1 MDAGTQIF
9 YSYALCIGCLIALGS
24 YNKYNN
30 NCYRL
35 VWYCICCRFGCN
47 WWLNVWKWSSGYE
60 TCEGFCFVFRDC
72 LYLCLLNS
80 GTSFVAGFAIF
91 SALGFMAY
99 EQNTNIS
106 TVAESGEWERNLLQL
121 LRVVIFHASRES
133 SCMIFLLKLVT
144 IAAGPGLAFIAY
156 PRAVAMM
163 PVPQLWSIFFF
174 VMIILLG
181 LDSQVS
187 SLVWEH

>member
-1 MDAGTQIF
+1 MLWG
-9 YSYALCIGCLIALGS
+9 LC
-24 YNKYNN
+24 
-30 NCYRL
+30 
-35 VWYCICCRFGCN
+35 
-47 WWLNVWKWSSGYE
+47 
-60 TCEGFCFVFRDC
+60 GFLFFFFRDC

-99 EQNTNIS
+99 EQNTDIS
-106 TVAESGEWERNLLQL
+106 NVAASGEEERSLLQP
-121 LRVVIFHASRES
+121 LRLVIFCTLHGILHAKKAVAWLF
-133 SCMIFLLKLVT
+133 FLNLANLA

-187 SLVWEH
+187 FLFWDH